1 MYCLAVK
8 GHLNENKHRNETL
21 SIVNQ
26 NHEGPFGVSF
36 SRTNAAACC
45 QRSTIYRVVDFQRT
59 NQSRPDCR
67 NERHRLERFQGRVSG
82 RWIMTQNRFLVTGA
96 TGDTGGY
103 TVEQLV
109 ERGHAVR
116 ALAHR
121 EDDRSKRLEKM
132 GAEVVIGD
140 FLKFNDV
147 RAAMRGVRGAYFCYP
162 IRPGILQATA
172 YFAQAANEA
181 GLECVVNMS
190 QKSARE
196 DALSHAAQ
204 DHWLSEQ
211 VFDWSGIT
219 AAHLRSTY
227 FAEWLLYLA
236 PMIRAGV
243 LHVPFGAGRHAPIA
257 AEDQARVIVGIL
269 ENPNPH
275 RGQVYPLYGPVEFT
289 HAEIAQVL
297 SRVLGWEVQYK
308 QVSIE
313 TMLTMMASGGQ
324 KPPPEHSARAL
335 YGEFEP
341 KPERQGDSFLVQH
354 LREVAID
361 HQNGIFAGTN
371 DLIEKIGSRPPMTLE
386 EFINKHRAAFAA

>member
-1 MYCLAVK
+1 MK
-8 GHLNENKHRNETL
+8 T
-21 SIVNQ
+21 
-26 NHEGPFGVSF
+26 
-36 SRTNAAACC
+36 
-45 QRSTIYRVVDFQRT
+45 
-59 NQSRPDCR
+59 
-67 NERHRLERFQGRVSG
+67 
-82 RWIMTQNRFLVTGA
+82 RFLVTGA

-103 TVEQLV
+103 TVEQLLK
-109 ERGHAVR
+109 RGHAVR

-172 YFAQAANEA
+172 YFAQAAKEA

-211 VFDWSGIT
+211 VFDWSGT
-219 AAHLRSTY
+219 SAAHLRPTY

-243 LHVPFGAGRHAPIA
+243 LHVPFGTGRHAPIA

-275 RGQVYPLYGPVEFT
+275 RRQVYPLYGPVEFT
-289 HAEIAQVL
+289 
-297 SRVLGWEVQYK
+297 
-308 QVSIE
+308 
-313 TMLTMMASGGQ
+313 
-324 KPPPEHSARAL
+324 

-341 KPERQGDSFLVQH
+341 KPERQGDSFAIQH

-371 DLIEKIGSRPPMTLE
+371 DLVEKIGGRPPTTLE
-386 EFINKHRAAFAA
+386 EFINKHRAAFTA